1 MKSFYKFFFFLISIT
16 TATSFA
22 QLTGT
27 KTIPG
32 DYATIAAAVAD
43 LNSQGVGSGGVTF
56 NVAAGHTETITSTIV
71 LTATGTSANP
81 IVFQKSGSGANP
93 KIIAY
98 TGTATPS
105 SATPDGIWALSG
117 SDYVTID
124 GIDLEDPN
132 TSNPATMEFGYGLFK
147 ADASNGC
154 QNVTIKNCTITLN
167 RVNNASGTAPM
178 VEGSVGILVINS
190 TRTAATTALT
200 PTSSAGSN
208 SNNKFYSN
216 TIQNCNY
223 GIVLSGF
230 AATSGVGPS
239 PNPSTFLGDLNNDV
253 GGTSSSTGNTIRNFG
268 GAAGATNPA
277 AGIRANNQWS
287 INISYN
293 TINNNDG
300 GGVNHPTTLRGIYAQ
315 AGTSANATITYNNL
329 IIRSGATTSSCFA
342 IDNGIGS
349 TAASNTININYNSIQ
364 IGYPTATTGVYT
376 AINNS
381 ATAATV
387 NINNNTITQIAG
399 VALAG
404 TGTHVMIETG
414 SPTNVNTNNNT
425 IQNIS
430 RNGSSG
436 SWRIIKTTSPT
447 NWTCNGNLIENL
459 SWTSATSTGGIDAIY
474 SLSSAVNV
482 TANNNVIRNLSTP
495 STGTI
500 NGIREFGSS
509 GNKTFQNNQIYNFS
523 TTSGGAGGATFN
535 GIYAS
540 TGNIDIS
547 QNTIYNLNSSGTTG
561 GTSGTIYGV
570 YISGGSTTNIY
581 RNNIYNLSTLST
593 NPSVSGVTVSSGTT
607 TNIYNNFISD
617 LKAPSAN
624 AANPLI
630 GINITGGTTVR
641 AYYNTIYLNATSS
654 GTLFGSSGIYAS
666 TTPTVD
672 LRNNIVVNSSTPNG
686 SGLTVAYRRSSTTLT
701 TYSGSSNNNL
711 FYSGTPGSTRLIFY
725 DGTNSDQTIAA
736 FKSRVSPRDAASF
749 TEMPPFVNISTT
761 PYDLHISTSTAT
773 QVESG
778 GQRITSPAITDD
790 YDGNIRWG
798 ETGYSGAGTAP
809 DVGADE
815 FEGTPLDLSPP
826 TISYTALGNGIVETS
841 RSFNNVTITDA
852 SGVNT
857 TSGTKPRVYY
867 KKSTDPNNITG
878 WKYVEADN
886 SSSPFKFTIDY
897 SLLNDHSV
905 SVGDVIQYFV
915 VAQDL
920 APTPNVGINSGTF
933 ANPQSSVD
941 LQSDA
946 FPIGGTINQYT
957 IVGTISGTVTVGTG
971 GTYPSLTGAGGLF
984 ADINSK
990 VVSGNI
996 TATIISDLTETGAN
1010 ALNQWSESGVGGY
1023 TLTIIPDA
1031 ATTRTISGSY
1041 AGGLIRLNGADRV
1054 TLDGRYNESGNYLTI
1069 TNTATSGTIAAIQ
1082 LISLGTGQGCENVTI
1097 RNCNISNGYIGTST
1111 YGVFV
1116 GSSTLGTG
1124 AADNDNVTIRDN
1136 NIYKSYYGI
1145 YAVGVSGGT
1154 CDNLQILNNE
1164 IGSNT
1169 PADYVY
1175 KYGIYA
1181 SYINNSDI
1189 SGNHIFN
1196 MSSTTATPVGIY
1208 LYTGVTNS
1216 TISKNRIHNIA
1227 YTGTLGYGGWGMYVN
1242 TGNASSNLTIHTN
1255 VIYEIKGDGYLSY
1268 SNSSMVGIYI
1278 DGTTGGLNIYYNS
1291 VNLFGDFAGYNTAT
1305 LTAAMLFNTNTITN
1319 VDLRNNVFV
1328 NTMNNT
1334 TVTTDKNYAIYSTT
1348 AAGNFTNINYNDY
1361 FVSGS
1366 EGVLG
1371 YIGSADKTTLAAWQA
1386 ATSQDANSISS
1397 NPSFVAN
1404 DDLRPSAGS
1413 PVLNAGTPITG
1424 ITTDFLGDA
1433 RDASPSMGAYENPFI
1448 PATPPN
1454 CPNLTSPANSAT
1466 GVSATPTLQWT
1477 DGGGGTTGYKLYF
1490 GTDNP
1495 PTNIHNGTDLGNV
1508 TSYTFGS
1515 ALNYSTT
1522 YYWKIVSYN
1531 NNGDASGCEIR
1542 SFTTVSDPTAIP
1554 LHLTFD
1560 PVDFPPFGWSN
1571 VQGSGTGLW
1580 ARSTSGSNPTTS
1592 PKSGAGMAYFNSYN
1606 FPSGTSAMLI
1616 SPSLN
1621 IPNDNYRVYFWMYR
1635 DNDYSSKADKVD
1647 VYINTTNDTTGG
1659 TLLGTINRSSSLPPT
1674 VSSNGWYKYE
1684 FNLAPGTS
1692 GNGRYIIICAR
1703 SEYGNN
1709 IFIDE
1714 LGFQAIPAAS
1724 SSQTIGAGSTDPIQ
1738 FTGTGA
1744 TVQFTV
1750 ANTGALDITVEKIN
1764 SSPGGALPTGL
1775 QNLAPTY
1782 WAFSITSGTL
1792 NGTFSLTLDITGI
1805 PGVNNPSQLHL
1816 LRRSNPTA
1824 NWTDLGT
1831 PNNVNGNLL
1840 TWTGLT
1846 SFSEYGLGGDNN
1858 NPLPV
1863 QLSSFTADVKGRDV
1877 QLRWQTATEINNAGF
1892 EVERKKLSEGEK
1904 QSSMWE
1910 KIGYVRGNGNSNRP
1924 VDYTYTDSKLN
1935 SGKYAYRLKMVDYD
1949 GSFEYSDE
1957 VQVEIGKPAITKLEQ
1972 NYPNSF
1978 NPTTMIEYQLS
1989 NPSRVVLEVY
1999 NITGQRVASLVNEEQ
2014 EAGYYNLIFDANR
2027 YGLSSGVYFYRMVA
2041 IDRLSG
2047 QRFVQ
2052 TKKML
2057 YLK

>member
-1 MKSFYKFFFFLISIT
+1 MKSFYLLLIPLIFLINNP
-16 TATSFA
+16 SFA
-22 QLTGT
+22 QLSGT
-27 KTIPG
+27 YSIPG
-32 DYATIAAAVAD
+32 DYASISAAVND

-56 NVAAGHTETITSTIV
+56 NVDAGYTENITAPITI
-71 LTATGTSANP
+71 TATGTASNP

-93 KIIAY
+93 LITRTDGGTLNTSTIGGAGDAVIRLEGTDYITFDGIDIATSNQGIEY
-98 TGTATPS
+98 GYLTHKPSGTDGCQYVNIRNCTIDLTKGTSGYVIGIYIGNGTTSTSSAVGVTVSANSGRNQNITISGVTIQDVHAGIYVRGS
-105 SATPDGIWALSG
+105 SATGFYDTDITIGTSGAGNGVVIQNFGGGNASATYGVYFIYVNNPIVEYTTISSANHNSTLYGIFYSIVTGNVVG
-117 SDYVTID
+117 S
-124 GIDLEDPN
+124 N
-132 TSNPATMEFGYGLFK
+132 NS
-147 ADASNGC
+147 
-154 QNVTIKNCTITLN
+154 ITLN
-167 RVNNASGTAPM
+167 NTSTSSGTNFIYNGNA
-178 VEGSVGILVINS
+178 VTSENFNNNNFAANTISSTGTVYLIYASNS
-190 TRTAATTALT
+190 TPNKSISGNSVSSITRGGTSGSLYCYYNLGSPSSGTETISNNNFSNISVT
-200 PTSSAGSN
+200 GTSSLYGIYTNTATGQNRVCSGNTISNLTGGSGSTYAIYAASSN
-208 SNNKFYSN
+208 SNQIYNNNVSGITAN
-216 TIQNCNY
+216 GTVY
-223 GIVLSGF
+223 GIYFSG
-230 AATSGVGPS
+230 
-239 PNPSTFLGDLNNDV
+239 
-253 GGTSSSTGNTIRNFG
+253 
-268 GAAGATNPA
+268 TNPTVYNNTVSNITT
-277 AGIRANNQWS
+277 AGS
-287 INISYN
+287 ILY
-293 TINNNDG
+293 
-300 GGVNHPTTLRGIYAQ
+300 GIY
-315 AGTSANATITYNNL
+315 N
-329 IIRSGATTSSCFA
+329 
-342 IDNGIGS
+342 
-349 TAASNTININYNSIQ
+349 
-364 IGYPTATTGVYT
+364 
-376 AINNS
+376 
-381 ATAATV
+381 
-387 NINNNTITQIAG
+387 
-399 VALAG
+399 AG
-404 TGTHVMIETG
+404 TGT
-414 SPTNVNTNNNT
+414 TNCY
-425 IQNIS
+425 Q
-430 RNGSSG
+430 
-436 SWRIIKTTSPT
+436 
-447 NWTCNGNLIENL
+447 
-459 SWTSATSTGGIDAIY
+459 
-474 SLSSAVNV
+474 
-482 TANNNVIRNLSTP
+482 
-495 STGTI
+495 
-500 NGIREFGSS
+500 
-509 GNKTFQNNQIYNFS
+509 NQIYGLSNTNS
-523 TTSGGAGGATFN
+523 TPTLY
-535 GIYAS
+535 GIY
-540 TGNIDIS
+540 I
-547 QNTIYNLNSSGTTG
+547 TTG
-561 GTSGTIYGV
+561 TSNYV
-570 YISGGSTTNIY
+570 
-581 RNNIYNLSTLST
+581 
-593 NPSVSGVTVSSGTT
+593 
-607 TNIYNNFISD
+607 YNNFISD
-617 LKAPSAN
+617 LKTLNSSSLAGLAGIYISN
-624 AANPLI
+624 GTYI
-630 GINITGGTTVR
+630 GI
-641 AYYNTIYLNATSS
+641 YYNTIYLNASSS
-654 GTLFGSSGIYAS
+654 GTNFGSSGIYAS

-672 LRNNIVVNSSTPNG
+672 LRNNIVVNTSTPNG
-686 SGLTVAYRRSSTTLT
+686 TGLTVAYRRSSTTLT
-701 TYSGSSNNNL
+701 TYSSNSNNNL
-711 FYSGTPGSTRLIFY
+711 FYAGTPGANSLIFY
-725 DGTNSDQTIAA
+725 DGTNSDQTISA
-736 FKSRVSPRDAASF
+736 FKSRVAPRDASSF
-749 TEMPPFVNISTT
+749 TEMPPFVDISAT
-761 PYDLHISTSTAT
+761 PYNLHINTSTAT
-773 QVESG
+773 QIESG
-778 GQRITSPAITDD
+778 GTPISSPIAINMDF
-790 YDGNIRWG
+790 DGDSRND
-798 ETGYSGAGTAP
+798 SAP

-815 FEGTPLDLSPP
+815 FSGTPLDLSPP
-826 TISYTALGNGIVETS
+826 SISYSPLGNGIVDAT
-841 RSFNNVTITDA
+841 RSFTNVVITDP

-857 TSGTKPRVYY
+857 TSGYKPRVYF
-867 KKSTDPNNITG
+867 KKSTDPNDDTG

-886 SSSPFKFTIDY
+886 SSSPFNFTLDY
-897 SLLNDHSV
+897 SLLNAGNV
-905 SVGDVIQYFV
+905 SIGDTIQYFV

-920 APTPNVGINSGTF
+920 APTPNVGINSGSF

-941 LQSDA
+941 LQTDA
-946 FPIGGTINQYT
+946 FPIGGTINKYA
-957 IVGTISGTVTVGTG
+957 IVGTISGTFTVGTG
-971 GTYPSLTGAGGLF
+971 GDYPSLTGAGGLF
-984 ADINSK
+984 EDINNK
-990 VVSGNI
+990 VVTGNI
-996 TATIISDLTETGAN
+996 TAQIISDLTETGAN
-1010 ALNQWSESGVGGY
+1010 ALNQWSEAGTGGY
-1023 TLTIIPDA
+1023 TLTIVPSA
-1031 ATTRTISGSY
+1031 ATNRNISGSY
-1041 AGGLIRLNGADRV
+1041 TGALIRLNGADRV
-1054 TLDGRYNESGNYLTI
+1054 TIDGRYGGSGNYLTI
-1069 TNTATSGTIAAIQ
+1069 SNTASSGTIAAIQ
-1082 LISLGTGQGCENVTI
+1082 LISSGVGQGCENIVI

-1111 YGVFV
+1111 YGIFV

-1124 AADNDNVTIRDN
+1124 AADNDNITIRDN

-1145 YAVGVSGGT
+1145 YVVGVSGGT

-1227 YTGTLGYGGWGMYVN
+1227 YTGTSGFGGWGMYVN

-1305 LTAAMLFNTNTITN
+1305 LTAAMLFNTSTITN

-1371 YIGSADKTTLAAWQA
+1371 YIGGADKTTLAAWQA
-1386 ATSQDANSISS
+1386 ATGQDANSISS

-1592 PKSGAGMAYFNSYN
+1592 PKSGAGMAYFNSFN
-1606 FPSGTSAMLI
+1606 FSSGTSAMLI

-1635 DNDYSSKADKVD
+1635 DNGYSSKADRVD

-1714 LGFQAIPAAS
+1714 LGFQAIPAATN
-1724 SSQTIGAGSTDPIQ
+1724 SQTIGAGSTDPIQ

-1750 ANTGALDITVEKIN
+1750 ANSGALNITAEKIN

-1924 VDYTYTDSKLN
+1924 IDYTYTDSKLN
-1935 SGKYAYRLKMVDYD
+1935 SGKYSYRLKMVDYD

-2041 IDRLSG
+2041 IDRVNG

>member
-1 MKSFYKFFFFLISIT
+1 M
-16 TATSFA
+16 
-22 QLTGT
+22 
-27 KTIPG
+27 
-32 DYATIAAAVAD
+32 
-43 LNSQGVGSGGVTF
+43 
-56 NVAAGHTETITSTIV
+56 
-71 LTATGTSANP
+71 
-81 IVFQKSGSGANP
+81 
-93 KIIAY
+93 
-98 TGTATPS
+98 
-105 SATPDGIWALSG
+105 SG

-147 ADASNGC
+147 ASASNGC
-154 QNVTIKNCTITLN
+154 QNVTIKNCTITLS
-167 RVNNASGTAPM
+167 RVNNASGSGPM

-200 PTSSAGSN
+200 PTISAGSN

-223 GIVLSGF
+223 GIVLSGY

-239 PNPSTFLGDLNNDV
+239 PDPSTFLGDLNNDI

-268 GAAGATNPA
+268 GAPSATNPS

-300 GGVNHPTTLRGIYAQ
+300 GGVNHPNTLRGIFAQ
-315 AGTSANATITYNNL
+315 AGTSANATINNNN
-329 IIRSGATTSSCFA
+329 IVIKGGGTTQQVA
-342 IDNGIGS
+342 VIENGIGA
-349 TAASNTININYNSIQ
+349 TAASNTVSISNNIITGQYL
-364 IGYPTATTGVYT
+364 TATSGNFYGIYNT
-376 AINNS
+376 AS
-381 ATAATV
+381 ATNV
-387 NINNNTITQIAG
+387 NISNNTIENLQYSAIS
-399 VALAG
+399 LAG
-404 TGTHVMIETG
+404 SGFVYPIYSTG
-414 SPTNVNTNNNT
+414 SGTNINITNNTVN
-425 IQNIS
+425 NIS
-430 RNGSSG
+430 R
-436 SWRIIKTTSPT
+436 T
-447 NWTCNGNLIENL
+447 
-459 SWTSATSTGGIDAIY
+459 
-474 SLSSAVNV
+474 
-482 TANNNVIRNLSTP
+482 
-495 STGTI
+495 
-500 NGIREFGSS
+500 
-509 GNKTFQNNQIYNFS
+509 
-523 TTSGGAGGATFN
+523 
-535 GIYAS
+535 
-540 TGNIDIS
+540 
-547 QNTIYNLNSSGTTG
+547 GTTG
-561 GTSGTIYGV
+561 GTTIGIYVSAGSNQIVTGNTVSNMSISGSGSASTMYGIQTTTGTINVSNNNVNNLQIAKTSGTGALYGIYNFASPTNETVNNNNVNNLTHNGTGTV
-570 YISGGSTTNIY
+570 YGIYHYTTTGTRTMAGNTVHTISGAGTTIAAINSASSSPSIY
-581 RNNIYNLSTLST
+581 RNNVYNIQSTST
-593 NPSVSGVTVSSGTT
+593 GNPIVSGIILGVLGTSGYAY
-607 TNIYNNFISD
+607 IYNNFISD
-617 LKAPSAN
+617 LKAPNGGISA
-624 AANPLI
+624 ATAPAVR
-630 GINITGGTTVR
+630 GINITTTTTSTNILV
-641 AYYNTIYLNATSS
+641 AYNTVYLNASS
-654 GTLFGSSGIYAS
+654 SALNFGTTALFVTANATA
-666 TTPTVD
+666 TTANLT
-672 LRNNIVVNSSTPNG
+672 LRNNIFVNTSSS
-686 SGLTVAYRRSSTTLT
+686 SGTGRTVAYHRSSTDLAN
-701 TYSGSSNNNL
+701 YNSNSNNNL
-711 FYSGTPGSTRLIFY
+711 FYAGTPSTTNLIFY

-736 FKSRVSPRDAASF
+736 FKTRVSPRDASSF

-761 PYDLHISTSTAT
+761 PYDLHISPSIAT

-790 YDGNIRWG
+790 YDGDIRWG

-867 KKSTDPNNITG
+867 KKSTDPNDITG
-878 WKYVEADN
+878 WKFVEADN
-886 SSSPFKFTIDY
+886 SSSPFNFTIDY
-897 SLLNDHSV
+897 SLLEDGSV
-905 SVGDVIQYFV
+905 NVGDIIQYFV

-946 FPIGGTINQYT
+946 FPIGGTINQYS
-957 IVGTISGTVTVGTG
+957 IVGTMSGTFTVGTG
-971 GTYPSLTGAGGLF
+971 GDYPSLTGAGGLF

-990 VVSGNI
+990 FVAGDI

-1010 ALNQWSESGVGGY
+1010 ALNQWSETGSGGY
-1023 TLTIIPDA
+1023 TLTIQPNA

-1041 AGGLIRLNGADRV
+1041 TGGLIRLNGADRV
-1054 TLDGRYNESGNYLTI
+1054 TIDGRYNGSGNYLTI

-1111 YGVFV
+1111 YGIFV

-1154 CDNLQILNNE
+1154 YDNLQILNNE

-1169 PADYVY
+1169 SSDYVY

-1227 YTGTLGYGGWGMYVN
+1227 YTGTSGFGGWGMYVN

-1305 LTAAMLFNTNTITN
+1305 LTAAMLFNTSTITN

-1371 YIGSADKTTLAAWQA
+1371 YIGGADKTTLAAWQA
-1386 ATSQDANSISS
+1386 ATGQDANSISS

-1448 PATPPN
+1448 PSTPPN
-1454 CPNLTSPANSAT
+1454 CPNLTSPANAAT
-1466 GVSATPTLQWT
+1466 GVSTTPTIQWT

-1592 PKSGAGMAYFNSYN
+1592 PKSGAGMAYFNSFN
-1606 FPSGTSAMLI
+1606 FSSGTSAMLI

-1635 DNDYSSKADKVD
+1635 DNGYSSKADRVD

-1714 LGFQAIPAAS
+1714 LGFQAIPAATN
-1724 SSQTIGAGSTDPIQ
+1724 SQTIGAGSTDPIQ

-1750 ANTGALDITVEKIN
+1750 ANSGALNITAEKIN

-1892 EVERKKLSEGEK
+1892 EIERKKLSEGEK

-1924 VDYTYTDSKLN
+1924 IDYTYTDSKLN

-1999 NITGQRVASLVNEEQ
+1999 NITGQRIASLVNEEQ
-2014 EAGYYNLIFDANR
+2014 DAGYYNLIFDANR

-2041 IDRLSG
+2041 IDRVSG